1 MLLLEFYK
9 NKILPKDFIK
19 IKNIFF
25 HRDANKNNFFF
36 IKNILS
42 VPTICE

>member
-25 HRDANKNNFFF
+25 HRDEIKIIFFYKKYF
-36 IKNILS
+36 E
-42 VPTICE
+42 CHHDM